1 MATLRDS
8 DFPALGS
15 DVPAEQLITLR
26 FRWYHRQANRAR
38 VAYRALGTIQLV
50 AALVI
55 AISVAINVPTW
66 LAPALGGV
74 IALAE
79 GIRTLFGFK
88 DSYPTYRRTA
98 EDLRNEAWLYVQR
111 AGRYATADEPS
122 KLLTERVVEISHTE
136 TEDWEAALKQRSV

>member
-8 DFPALGS
+8 DFPVLGKDS
-15 DVPAEQLITLR
+15 TGEELISLR

-38 VAYRALGTIQLV
+38 VAYRALGVVQLV
-50 AALVI
+50 AALLI
-55 AISVAINVPTW
+55 AISVAINAPTW

-98 EDLRNEAWLYVQR
+98 EDLRNEAWLYAQR
-111 AGRYATADEPS
+111 AGRYATAEDAR
-122 KLLTERVVEISHTE
+122 KVLTERVVEISHTE

>member
-1 MATLRDS
+1 MSKLRDS
-8 DFPALGS
+8 DFPALGTET
-15 DVPAEQLITLR
+15 PAEQLISLR
-26 FRWYHRQANRAR
+26 FQWYNRQANWAR
-38 VAYRALGTIQLV
+38 IAYRGLGTVQLV
-50 AALVI
+50 AALLI
-55 AISVAINVPTW
+55 AISVAFDIPKW

-111 AGRYATADEPS
+111 AGRYATAAEPS

>member
-1 MATLRDS
+1 MSKLRDS
-8 DFPALGS
+8 DFPALS
-15 DVPAEQLITLR
+15 TDTPAEQLISVR
-26 FRWYHRQANRAR
+26 FHWYHRQANRAR
-38 VAYRALGTIQLV
+38 IAYRALGTVQLV

-79 GIRTLFGFK
+79 GVRTLFGFK

-98 EDLRNEAWLYVQR
+98 EDLRNEAWLYAQR
-111 AGRYATADEPS
+111 AGRYETAEDPE
-122 KLLTERVVEISHTE
+122 KILAERVVEISHTE
-136 TEDWEAALKQRSV
+136 TEDWEAALKQRSI